1 MRPNWKLLWIGL
13 ATAACGATAT
23 PGTQGA
29 DAGPSDASAAAQ
41 AIKVDFLWMIDH
53 SSSMAQA
60 QRQLAKAFAGFAKKL
75 GPGAGGKAIDAQMAV
90 VSVQQIA
97 DSSEIKKVGQFLHKP
112 ATSLPPSAVE
122 RTAMACWADGD
133 CTAPKCFKMYNA
145 DAKASMCPAEGM
157 DCVTPIA
164 MPAGNW
170 YCNSSASS
178 LQLNNQSNCSVN
190 SRCQLRCEK
199 DEDCYAVFE
208 ADVPAG
214 GKHRVFCN
222 NSVAVPGC
230 MFPPETEDCPPQDK
244 LPAVLKQ
251 SVAITDG
258 GGNVVGNQLDW
269 FRCSASLGA
278 NQSKQASF
286 EGGLRSIW
294 TALDPKGINC
304 PAGPDG
310 KPGPDCQ
317 YQQLV
322 RPDAYLVL
330 VAISNDDDCSYA
342 FELPVGPDA
351 LKSSGCQMSGDRVAG
366 NTALINGYCELMKG
380 KDKSAGLPLRTCPAD
395 CYTLTAAAKADCE
408 TKASKS
414 IADLVA
420 ANPGNQLKNANFASV
435 ADFVERFK
443 SLKADP
449 NQVLFATFTGD
460 SLAEVGKGG
469 MTAEQQ
475 RDLDRAS
482 YYTSALA
489 NQFGYPYICSGPRGE
504 SGFGSRYIG
513 VASEFGSNGMVW
525 NICKGPTLDDGM
537 TAMAQ
542 WLRKRV
548 QAD

>member
-1 MRPNWKLLWIGL
+1 
-13 ATAACGATAT
+13 
-23 PGTQGA
+23 
-29 DAGPSDASAAAQ
+29 
-41 AIKVDFLWMIDH
+41 
-53 SSSMAQA
+53 
-60 QRQLAKAFAGFAKKL
+60 
-75 GPGAGGKAIDAQMAV
+75 
-90 VSVQQIA
+90 
-97 DSSEIKKVGQFLHKP
+97 
-112 ATSLPPSAVE
+112 
-122 RTAMACWADGD
+122 
-133 CTAPKCFKMYNA
+133 
-145 DAKASMCPAEGM
+145 
-157 DCVTPIA
+157 
-164 MPAGNW
+164 
-170 YCNSSASS
+170 
-178 LQLNNQSNCSVN
+178 
-190 SRCQLRCEK
+190 
-199 DEDCYAVFE
+199 
-208 ADVPAG
+208 
-214 GKHRVFCN
+214 
-222 NSVAVPGC
+222 
-230 MFPPETEDCPPQDK
+230 
-244 LPAVLKQ
+244 
-251 SVAITDG
+251 
-258 GGNVVGNQLDW
+258 
-269 FRCSASLGA
+269 
-278 NQSKQASF
+278 
-286 EGGLRSIW
+286 
-294 TALDPKGINC
+294 
-304 PAGPDG
+304 
-310 KPGPDCQ
+310 
-317 YQQLV
+317 
-322 RPDAYLVL
+322 LVL